1 MFPTSFAMPMKRTQF
16 ESKNISPPP
25 RNSGQVLVY
34 EACFVNHFLL
44 IYFVIAGTPENYTI
58 RYKNAGTENTARRYL
73 PVPKEPPVRTTGT
86 AVPTCTRR
94 QTTGTA
100 RLLVRGYEP
109 WVPGTGRLLVRGYT
123 NHGYR
128 VLDDLSAWYPKL
140 GI

>member
-1 MFPTSFAMPMKRTQF
+1 MKRTQF

-44 IYFVIAGTPENYTI
+44 FYFVIAGTPENYTI

-73 PVPKEPPVRTTGT
+73 PVPKEPPNPRTQ
-86 AVPTCTRR
+86 VLDDCW
-94 QTTGTA
+94 
-100 RLLVRGYEP
+100 YE
-109 WVPGTGRLLVRGYT
+109 GT

-128 VLDDLSAWYPKL
+128 VLDDLSA
-140 GI
+140 